1 MSSSF
6 QMSEELEGKTANGEI
21 KELLQILAK
30 PHVKVSLALVLYF
43 SLYSSYIQK
52 RLRN

>member
-30 PHVKVSLALVLYF
+30 PHMKVSLALVQYF